1 MLSKLYGAGCPKSL
15 WNEEKLNMNLNL
27 HLARHGGFTLIEL
40 LVVMAILAMLAGLV
54 GPKVMNALGESK
66 SKTARVQLEELS
78 AALDIYRLDTG
89 NYPRGAQGLQALVQ
103 RPDAAENWN
112 GPYLKKPRLPKDP
125 WGIDYT
131 YRFPGEHGDYDLY
144 SLGADGTE
152 GGEGEA
158 KDINGWE

>member
-1 MLSKLYGAGCPKSL
+1 MKLKTRFVRYD
-15 WNEEKLNMNLNL
+15 
-27 HLARHGGFTLIEL
+27 GFTLIEL

-54 GPKVMNALGESK
+54 GPRVMSALGESK

-89 NYPRGAQGLQALVQ
+89 NYPRGEQGLQALVQ
-103 RPDAAENWN
+103 RVDDAENWN

-125 WGIDYT
+125 WGVDYV
-131 YRFPGEHGDYDLY
+131 YRYPGEHGDYDLY
-144 SLGADGTE
+144 SLGSDGAE

>member
-1 MLSKLYGAGCPKSL
+1 MNVYSHRTSL
-15 WNEEKLNMNLNL
+15 
-27 HLARHGGFTLIEL
+27 RGFTLIEL

-89 NYPRGAQGLQALVQ
+89 NYPRGEQGLLALVQ
-103 RPDAAENWN
+103 RVDGLENWN

-125 WGIDYT
+125 WGADYV

-144 SLGADGTE
+144 SLGSDGVE

-158 KDINGWE
+158 KDIKGWE

>member
-1 MLSKLYGAGCPKSL
+1 M
-15 WNEEKLNMNLNL
+15 KLNKSP
-27 HLARHGGFTLIEL
+27 ASSSGFSLIEL

-54 GPKVMNALGESK
+54 GPRVMNALGESK

-89 NYPRGAQGLQALVQ
+89 NYPRNHHGLRALVE
-103 RPDAAENWN
+103 PVDGVENWN
-112 GPYLKKPRLPKDP
+112 GPYLKKAKLPKDP
-125 WGIDYT
+125 WGVDYI
-131 YRFPGEHGDYDLY
+131 YRYPGEHSDFDLY

-158 KDINGWE
+158 RDINGWE

>member
-1 MLSKLYGAGCPKSL
+1 
-15 WNEEKLNMNLNL
+15 MNVYT
-27 HLARHGGFTLIEL
+27 HPASQRGFTLIEL

-89 NYPRGAQGLQALVQ
+89 NYPRNEQGLAALVK
-103 RPDAAENWN
+103 RVDGLENWN
-112 GPYLKKPRLPKDP
+112 GPYLKKPKLPKDP
-125 WGIDYT
+125 WGADYV
-131 YRFPGEHGDYDLY
+131 YRYPGEHGDYDLY
-144 SLGADGTE
+144 SLGADGVE

>member
-1 MLSKLYGAGCPKSL
+1 M
-15 WNEEKLNMNLNL
+15 NMSPS
-27 HLARHGGFTLIEL
+27 HGRNSGFTLIEL

-89 NYPRGAQGLQALVQ
+89 NYPQSHQGLRALVE
-103 RPDAAENWN
+103 PVDGVNWN
-112 GPYLKKPRLPKDP
+112 GPYLKKTRLPKNP
-125 WGIDYT
+125 WGADYI
-131 YRFPGEHGDYDLY
+131 YRYPGEQSDYDLY

-158 KDINGWE
+158 KDVKAWE

>member
-1 MLSKLYGAGCPKSL
+1 MMKLKTRFVRYD
-15 WNEEKLNMNLNL
+15 
-27 HLARHGGFTLIEL
+27 GFTLIEL

-54 GPKVMNALGESK
+54 GPRVMSALGESK

-89 NYPRGAQGLQALVQ
+89 NYPRGEQGLQALVQ
-103 RPDAAENWN
+103 RVDDAENWN

-125 WGIDYT
+125 WGVDYV
-131 YRFPGEHGDYDLY
+131 YRYPGEHGDYDLY
-144 SLGADGTE
+144 SLGSDGAE

>member
-1 MLSKLYGAGCPKSL
+1 M
-15 WNEEKLNMNLNL
+15 MNISS
-27 HLARHGGFTLIEL
+27 HHGPMRGFTLIEL

-54 GPKVMNALGESK
+54 GPRVMNALGESK

-89 NYPRGAQGLQALVQ
+89 NYPRGEQGLQALVQ
-103 RPDAAENWN
+103 RVDGIENWN
-112 GPYLKKPRLPKDP
+112 GPYLKKPKLPKDP
-125 WGIDYT
+125 WGADYI
-131 YRFPGEHGDYDLY
+131 YRYPGEHGDYDIY
-144 SLGADGTE
+144 SLGADGVE

>member
-1 MLSKLYGAGCPKSL
+1 
-15 WNEEKLNMNLNL
+15 MNISQ
-27 HLARHGGFTLIEL
+27 RHEPDSGFTLIEL

-89 NYPRGAQGLQALVQ
+89 NYPQNHQGLGALVE
-103 RPDAAENWN
+103 PADGMDNWN
-112 GPYLKKPRLPKDP
+112 GPYLKKARLPKDP
-125 WGIDYT
+125 WGADYI
-131 YRFPGEHGDYDLY
+131 YRFPGEHADYDLY

-158 KDINGWE
+158 KDIKAWE

>member
-1 MLSKLYGAGCPKSL
+1 MKLKTCFV
-15 WNEEKLNMNLNL
+15 
-27 HLARHGGFTLIEL
+27 RCGGFTLIEL

-54 GPKVMNALGESK
+54 GPRVMNALGESK

-89 NYPRGAQGLQALVQ
+89 NYPRGEPGLPALVQ
-103 RPDAAENWN
+103 RVDGVGNWN

-125 WGIDYT
+125 WGADYI
-131 YRFPGEHGDYDLY
+131 YRYPGEHGDYDLY
-144 SLGADGTE
+144 SLGSDGAE

>member
-1 MLSKLYGAGCPKSL
+1 MNVYSHRASL
-15 WNEEKLNMNLNL
+15 
-27 HLARHGGFTLIEL
+27 RGFTLIEL

-54 GPKVMNALGESK
+54 GPRVMSALGESK

-89 NYPRGAQGLQALVQ
+89 NYPRSEQGLLALVQ
-103 RPDAAENWN
+103 RVDGLDNWN

-125 WGIDYT
+125 WGVDYV

-144 SLGADGTE
+144 SLGSDGVE

-158 KDINGWE
+158 KDIKGWE

>member
-1 MLSKLYGAGCPKSL
+1 M
-15 WNEEKLNMNLNL
+15 MNVYS
-27 HLARHGGFTLIEL
+27 HRASQRGFTLIEL

-54 GPKVMNALGESK
+54 GPRVMSALGESK

-89 NYPRGAQGLQALVQ
+89 NYPRSEQGLIALVQ
-103 RPDAAENWN
+103 RVDGLENWN

-125 WGIDYT
+125 WGADYL
-131 YRFPGEHGDYDLY
+131 YRYPGEHSDFDLY
-144 SLGADGTE
+144 SLGSDGVE

-158 KDINGWE
+158 RDINSWE

>member
-1 MLSKLYGAGCPKSL
+1 MKTHPCHSRYS
-15 WNEEKLNMNLNL
+15 
-27 HLARHGGFTLIEL
+27 GFTLIEL

-89 NYPRGAQGLQALVQ
+89 NYPRGHHGLRALVE
-103 RPDAAENWN
+103 RSDGVENWN
-112 GPYLKKPRLPKDP
+112 GPYLKKAKLPKDP
-125 WGIDYT
+125 WGVDYI

-144 SLGADGTE
+144 SLGADGVE